1 MSSKPAKAGRGSQ
14 GALTLPSADDVVL
27 LQAIR
32 DYPAVTLLMNTT
44 PATVMTRDDATALR
58 GMARRAAER
67 LRREHLG
74 AVEGAV
80 IAAMERLT
88 AQAATGPT
96 STAIAVYAS
105 RATAEIHRL
114 PVSVRDRVVIDPTFA
129 TRDLIRALH
138 RTPRHVVLVLTSR
151 EARLLEGV
159 AGTMCPAARGGFP
172 LHDDRR
178 RRPDPARPGLKDCD
192 VAAFLRTVDAALGV
206 YLRLH
211 PAPLILVGP
220 NQVLATFEELST
232 NLARLAGTISSN
244 LANEP
249 PSALARRTGPVL
261 QQYLRSR
268 QDEALELLDRRTS
281 ARRVAFG
288 MPAVWL
294 AARRERPEMLAVEE
308 GLFYP
313 ARVSPDGDVLTPAGD
328 VEHPDVVDDAV
339 DELIELVLV
348 RGGWVALVAD
358 GALAAHE
365 RVALTLL
372 PGDGR

>member
-1 MSSKPAKAGRGSQ
+1 MRSEGPEDERQARKAGRGSQ

-27 LQAIR
+27 LQVIR
-32 DYPAVTLLMNTT
+32 DYPAVTLLMCTT

-67 LRREHLG
+67 LRREDLG

-151 EARLLEGV
+151 EARLLE
-159 AGTMCPAARGGFP
+159 
-172 LHDDRR
+172 
-178 RRPDPARPGLKDCD
+178 
-192 VAAFLRTVDAALGV
+192 
-206 YLRLH
+206 
-211 PAPLILVGP
+211 
-220 NQVLATFEELST
+220 
-232 NLARLAGTISSN
+232 
-244 LANEP
+244 
-249 PSALARRTGPVL
+249 
-261 QQYLRSR
+261 
-268 QDEALELLDRRTS
+268 LLDRRTS
-281 ARRVAFG
+281 ARRVASG

-313 ARVSPDGDVLTPAGD
+313 ARDSPDGDVLTPAGD

-358 GALAAHE
+358 RALAAHE